1 MFIANTL
8 LRSGVS
14 AALISWLVVGCGSA
28 PPKDVLSQAEVAIQN
43 AERAGTS
50 QYEPELLSSARTK
63 LKRANKKADDDDN
76 EEARRMAEEAI
87 VEANLA
93 TAKAEAA
100 KEAKQAD
107 DMKKA
112 IEALKQEASRQSEG
126 R

>member
-63 LKRANKKADDDDN
+63 LKRANKKADDDN